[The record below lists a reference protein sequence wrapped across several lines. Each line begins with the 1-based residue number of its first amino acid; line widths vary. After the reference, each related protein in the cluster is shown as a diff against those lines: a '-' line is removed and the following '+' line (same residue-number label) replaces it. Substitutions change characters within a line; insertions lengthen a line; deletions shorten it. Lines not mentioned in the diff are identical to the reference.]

1 MTAVGLA
8 SFARLPREGAVGAVL
23 TYVRAIRTGRAAT
36 TVAAGPG
43 VTDQPAVTTGTALAA
58 VRASHGGVG
67 AVTALAAVATTVH
80 GSAGRAGHTLG
91 GAGAAGATL
100 PTGAWVTTIAA
111 GPTVTILESH
121 VAAATAAPVT
131 GRPTSPAGTTVPAN
145 TLAARPTRRC
155 VTASPT
161 GPTVTAATAGS
172 AITTVAAVR
181 YEHSIETVSSVTTG
195 PAGPAIAGVGPT
207 RAAGPTGPA
216 VTSILTGGTG

>member
-36 TVAAGPG
+36 TVAAGPA

-131 GRPTSPAGTTVPAN
+131 GRHYRSG
-145 TLAARPTRRC
+145 RPRRHHPPHRWRRC
-155 VTASPT
+155 C
-161 GPTVTAATAGS
+161 
-172 AITTVAAVR
+172 
-181 YEHSIETVSSVTTG
+181 
-195 PAGPAIAGVGPT
+195 
-207 RAAGPTGPA
+207 
-216 VTSILTGGTG
+216 

>member
-36 TVAAGPG
+36 TV
-43 VTDQPAVTTGTALAA
+43 
-58 VRASHGGVG
+58 
-67 AVTALAAVATTVH
+67 
-80 GSAGRAGHTLG
+80 
-91 GAGAAGATL
+91 
-100 PTGAWVTTIAA
+100 AA

-195 PAGPAIAGVGPT
+195 PAGPTVAAGTAGPAIAGVGPT

>member
-36 TVAAGPG
+36 TVAAGPA

-131 GRPTSPAGTTVPAN
+131 GRPNNAWAGAFTTPN
-145 TLAARPTRRC
+145 KSCNGAAL
-155 VTASPT
+155 VAS
-161 GPTVTAATAGS
+161 ATTYERAPF
-172 AITTVAAVR
+172 VR
-181 YEHSIETVSSVTTG
+181 DCTNW
-195 PAGPAIAGVGPT
+195 A
-207 RAAGPTGPA
+207 
-216 VTSILTGGTG
+216 

>member
-36 TVAAGPG
+36 TVAAGPA

-91 GAGAAGATL
+91 GAG
-100 PTGAWVTTIAA
+100 
-111 GPTVTILESH
+111 
-121 VAAATAAPVT
+121 
-131 GRPTSPAGTTVPAN
+131 
-145 TLAARPTRRC
+145 
-155 VTASPT
+155 
-161 GPTVTAATAGS
+161 S

-195 PAGPAIAGVGPT
+195 PA
-207 RAAGPTGPA
+207 

>member
-36 TVAAGPG
+36 TVAAGPA

-131 GRPTSPAGTTVPAN
+131 GRPNHSCVGALIAPN
-145 TLAARPTRRC
+145 TCCSSACSGDAFAA
-155 VTASPT
+155 
-161 GPTVTAATAGS
+161 S
-172 AITTVAAVR
+172 AVAYALPAAVSER
-181 YEHSIETVSSVTTG
+181 TNCS
-195 PAGPAIAGVGPT
+195 
-207 RAAGPTGPA
+207 
-216 VTSILTGGTG
+216 

>member
-36 TVAAGPG
+36 TVAAGPA

-121 VAAATAAPVT
+121 VAA
-131 GRPTSPAGTTVPAN
+131 PTHRSPAVMA
-145 TLAARPTRRC
+145 
-155 VTASPT
+155 VTAVP
-161 GPTVTAATAGS
+161 VATAGW
-172 AITTVAAVR
+172 
-181 YEHSIETVSSVTTG
+181 SVT
-195 PAGPAIAGVGPT
+195 V
-207 RAAGPTGPA
+207 GPA
-216 VTSILTGGTG
+216 VMAVTEPRVPAMPI

>member
-36 TVAAGPG
+36 TVAAGPA

-131 GRPTSPAGTTVPAN
+131 GAPIGVVLLLLALGLEFSATEFASSLRHHLPSAGGGADCWRTRSQKTPDPGPKATTRHRWAH
-145 TLAARPTRRC
+145 R
-155 VTASPT
+155 
-161 GPTVTAATAGS
+161 
-172 AITTVAAVR
+172 
-181 YEHSIETVSSVTTG
+181 
-195 PAGPAIAGVGPT
+195 
-207 RAAGPTGPA
+207 
-216 VTSILTGGTG
+216 

>member
-36 TVAAGPG
+36 TVAAGPA

-131 GRPTSPAGTTVPAN
+131 GRQ
-145 TLAARPTRRC
+145 RRRC
-155 VTASPT
+155 PCRRR
-161 GPTVTAATAGS
+161 P
-172 AITTVAAVR
+172 R
-181 YEHSIETVSSVTTG
+181 RHR
-195 PAGPAIAGVGPT
+195 P
-207 RAAGPTGPA
+207 
-216 VTSILTGGTG
+216 